1 MSDQTGHDSP
11 VAHAAAAMPSA
22 PAVPA
27 VPAASAVPAQPAE
40 RQGLGAL
47 TQELGLLY
55 GGDYNPEQWPR
66 QTWVEDMALMQAAGV
81 NLVTVGVFSWA
92 QLEPS
97 PGERCFDWLDEVL
110 DLAHAHGI
118 AVDLATP
125 TASPPPWMGHRFPE
139 TLPVDADGVRLAY
152 GSRNQFSPS
161 SQVYRTFARQ
171 ITADLVARYASHPAV
186 RMWHVGNEYGQVC
199 HSEESAA
206 AFRDWLRERYTSLD
220 GLNAAWGTTFWSQ
233 RYDAWE
239 EIIPPR
245 RAPYLINPTQLLDF
259 ARFTSD
265 ALRSL
270 FREQRDIIRAVDP
283 VRPITTNFMGFFP
296 LVDYWSWAG
305 DLDVIADD
313 AYPDPQD
320 HAAAPTA
327 ALTQD
332 LMRSLGGGAPWM
344 LMEQAVS
351 AVNWRAHNVPKAPA
365 RMRLESLQAVAHGAD
380 AICFFQWRASR
391 AGAERFH
398 SAMLPHAGADTAVHR
413 GVVRLGTD
421 LRALADVVGQRS
433 SAQVALLFDWSS
445 WWAAEA
451 QARPT
456 DRLSVLAQLRA
467 WHRPLWDRGVAVDLA
482 RPGDDLSGY
491 DLVLAPN
498 LYLLDDDDA
507 GNLREYVRSGGALA
521 LGPFS
526 AVATPDGHLRP
537 GRFPVQLADVLGT
550 SGEEWIPLA
559 DGVPLARGR
568 DGTWLAED
576 SQVRD
581 FAERLRLEGGHALAT
596 FAAGAPH
603 DLAGAP
609 AVVGHGYGSGQ
620 TWYVGALLPDAAT
633 DALLTQVLRER
644 GVRTALGTPVPATP
658 LGVEMVRR
666 GAVTFLLN
674 HSDSPVTVAL
684 GDATSTDLLTQR
696 DHSGTVVVPALDA
709 LALTERSP

>member
-1 MSDQTGHDSP
+1 MSDRLVPSRS
-11 VAHAAAAMPSA
+11 VAAEPR
-22 PAVPA
+22 PA
-27 VPAASAVPAQPAE
+27 
-40 RQGLGAL
+40 LGDL
-47 TQELGLLY
+47 TTELGLLY
-55 GGDYNPEQWPR
+55 GGDYNPEQWTR
-66 QTWVEDMALMQAAGV
+66 ETWDEDMALMQAAGV
-81 NLVTVGVFSWA
+81 NLLTIGVFSWA

-97 PGERCFDWLDEVL
+97 PGERTFGWLDDVL

-118 AVDLATP
+118 AIDLATP

-161 SQVYRTFARQ
+161 SQVYRAFARD
-171 ITADLVARYASHPAV
+171 ITRDLVARYASHPAV

-199 HSEESAA
+199 HSEESAQ
-206 AFRDWLRERYTSLD
+206 AFRGWLRARYTTLD

-239 EIIPPR
+239 EVIPPR

-259 ARFTSD
+259 SRFSSD
-265 ALRSL
+265 ALL
-270 FREQRDIIRAVDP
+270 GLVREQRDIIRSLDP
-283 VRPITTNFMGFFP
+283 DRPVTTNFMGFFP
-296 LVDYWSWAG
+296 LVDYWSWAP

-313 AYPDPQD
+313 AYPDPED
-320 HAAAPTA
+320 PHAAPST

-351 AVNWRAHNVPKAPA
+351 AVNWRPHNVPKSPA

-413 GVVRLGTD
+413 GVVRLGAD
-421 LRALADVVGQRS
+421 LRALADVAGGRS
-433 SAQVALLFDWSS
+433 EARVALLFDWPS
-445 WWAAEA
+445 WWAAQG

-456 DRLSVLAQLRA
+456 DRLSVLDQLRA
-467 WHRPLWDRGVAVDLA
+467 WHRPLWERGVAVDLA

-498 LYLLDDDDA
+498 LYLLSDA
-507 GNLREYVRSGGALA
+507 DAANLRGYVYAGGALA

-526 AVATPDGHLRP
+526 AVVTPDGHVRP
-537 GRFPVQLADVLGT
+537 GRFPVQLADVVGT
-550 SGEEWIPLA
+550 SGEEWIPLPDGGARLTQEGGARA
-559 DGVPLARGR
+559 DGGE
-568 DGTWLAED
+568 GWLPEGSRAL
-576 SQVRD
+576 D
-581 FAERLRLEGGHALAT
+581 FAERLRLDGGHELAT
-596 FAAGAPH
+596 FAADAPH
-603 DLAGAP
+603 DLAGSP
-609 AVVGHGYGSGQ
+609 AVVGHGYGAGR
-620 TWYVGALLPDAAT
+620 TWYIGALLPQAAT
-633 DALLTQVLRER
+633 DALLTRVLREV
-644 GVRTALGTPVPATP
+644 GVPTALGAPVSPGP
-658 LGVEMVRR
+658 LGVEVVRR

-674 HSDSPVTVAL
+674 HSDSPIPVAL
-684 GDATSTDLLTQR
+684 GDVTQTDLLTQ
-696 DHSGTVVVPALDA
+696 HVHTGSVVVPAMDA
-709 LALTERSP
+709 LALTERPT